1 MSKERNT
8 NALVLET
15 LTKSKVLNAGVTLEQ
30 IIVAS
35 REITQIVGDH
45 NLAAWTFISP
55 SYIYTGSDVVGKDI
69 ATKVTTKK

>member
-8 NALVLET
+8 NALVLEA
-15 LTKSKVLNAGVTLEQ
+15 LTKGKVLNPGVTLEQ
-30 IIVAS
+30 IIIAS

-55 SYIYTGSDVVGKDI
+55 NYVYTGSDVIGKDI
-69 ATKVTTKK
+69 ATKVITKK